1 MAQKGSEL
9 SWDDCKP
16 DLVFPID
23 YTSREC
29 AEEFDQ
35 DARGFREH
43 VLRNPLFCD
52 ILQKLSSSTGKK
64 DSMPPIPLEAIP
76 LLDCFYHLSKQAKP
90 GYHNAIYLW
99 QAGSDPDPKAMERF
113 LDDLYHDLYTRIAP
127 PPDDTDEDLYEFC
140 RQALFQNHHF
150 QSTIFNSVWN
160 QHVAQR
166 YEQLHELINQASF
179 ETQVKALKDCLISL
193 ERLILSLQIEA
204 KSDSPP
210 PPESTEA
217 DSEPIVLRQLL
228 KQLLSVRTSWQS
240 RDDKK
245 RIIYTLPRIPVNED
259 KTLRGAFDDLGSR
272 KGRNPSNDFTSLLEA
287 ARRAYLLSLAE
298 ITASQPRNE
307 KACSLERDYK
317 QLYRYLQFSSLDQDY
332 IKDRIQTSCIRYCQK
347 VIAECTYEYPLKQPD
362 APSPAQSSYDNDLID
377 SLTYS
382 FMERAISSFH
392 ETIQIVT
399 QYNAGQ
405 FAAQDYAS
413 YSQVSQG
420 FGVGPTSGWVFPVP
434 QESNGRHS
442 FYQDALAFYPRFQ
455 EIWEFVYQKSSPL
468 FDETS
473 HRFQN
478 PDIIARRLWRDGRD
492 AAQFFSVKAPFSS
505 EQAVRQQI
513 KWYNEIVSHPD
524 RFYPPDMF
532 WFSIPP
538 MLSFLLLQLLRKAVE
553 DCVPKLV
560 RFFDP
565 HFSPQQENQQQTP
578 FSK

>member
-1 MAQKGSEL
+1 MAQKGIEL

-64 DSMPPIPLEAIP
+64 NSMPPIPLEAIP

-99 QAGSDPDPKAMERF
+99 QADPDPKAMERF

-127 PPDDTDEDLYEFC
+127 PADDTDEDLYEFC

-193 ERLILSLQIEA
+193 ERLILSLQVEA
-204 KSDSPP
+204 KSDSPQ
-210 PPESTEA
+210 PPESPEA

-228 KQLLSVRTSWQS
+228 KQLLSVRTSWQ
-240 RDDKK
+240 
-245 RIIYTLPRIPVNED
+245 
-259 KTLRGAFDDLGSR
+259 
-272 KGRNPSNDFTSLLEA
+272 
-287 ARRAYLLSLAE
+287 
-298 ITASQPRNE
+298 
-307 KACSLERDYK
+307 
-317 QLYRYLQFSSLDQDY
+317 
-332 IKDRIQTSCIRYCQK
+332 
-347 VIAECTYEYPLKQPD
+347 
-362 APSPAQSSYDNDLID
+362 
-377 SLTYS
+377 
-382 FMERAISSFH
+382 M
-392 ETIQIVT
+392 
-399 QYNAGQ
+399 
-405 FAAQDYAS
+405 
-413 YSQVSQG
+413 
-420 FGVGPTSGWVFPVP
+420 
-434 QESNGRHS
+434 
-442 FYQDALAFYPRFQ
+442 
-455 EIWEFVYQKSSPL
+455 
-468 FDETS
+468 
-473 HRFQN
+473 
-478 PDIIARRLWRDGRD
+478 
-492 AAQFFSVKAPFSS
+492 
-505 EQAVRQQI
+505 
-513 KWYNEIVSHPD
+513 
-524 RFYPPDMF
+524 M
-532 WFSIPP
+532 
-538 MLSFLLLQLLRKAVE
+538 SFLLLQLLRKAVE

-565 HFSPQQENQQQTP
+565 HFSPQQENRQQNP
-578 FSK
+578 SSK